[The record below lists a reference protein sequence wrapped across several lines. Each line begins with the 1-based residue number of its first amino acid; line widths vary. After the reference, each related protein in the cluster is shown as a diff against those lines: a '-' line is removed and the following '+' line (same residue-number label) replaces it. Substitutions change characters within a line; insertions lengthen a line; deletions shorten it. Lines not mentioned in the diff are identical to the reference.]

1 MMAKKTST
9 AEPENE
15 TRRKT
20 RRLLRVLLTEG
31 EERQLGKDLARARHL
46 LGASTDAKAEA
57 VSQFKAEIEK
67 MEAEM
72 NRLAALINNGYEYR
86 DVECEVISNY
96 RDGQITV
103 LRVDT
108 GEEVEARAMNEAE
121 RQMGLPLADGGEA
134 AAPTE

>member
-1 MMAKKTST
+1 MAKKTT
-9 AEPENE
+9 TQEPEHE
-15 TRRKT
+15 TRRRS
-20 RRLLRVLLTEG
+20 RRLLRVLLTET

-46 LGASTDAKAEA
+46 LGASTDARAEA

-86 DVECEVISNY
+86 EVECEVISNY

-108 GEEVEARAMNEAE
+108 GEEVEARAMNGAE
-121 RQMGLPLADGGEA
+121 QQMGLPLADGGDS
-134 AAPTE
+134 PYPGL

>member
-1 MMAKKTST
+1 
-9 AEPENE
+9 
-15 TRRKT
+15 
-20 RRLLRVLLTEG
+20 VLLTET

-46 LGASTDAKAEA
+46 LGASTDARAEA

-86 DVECEVISNY
+86 EVECEVISNY

-108 GEEVEARAMNEAE
+108 GEEVEARAMNGAE
-121 RQMGLPLADGGEA
+121 QQMGLPLADGGDS
-134 AAPTE
+134 PYPGL